1 MMKKSYE
8 ELQRENNDLH
18 RELKKTQEAL
28 QGLGG
33 KVETSSSIPTE
44 SLDRAMFDQVV
55 EPLIMTHRKNTPE
68 ELGEAREFLERVIN
82 SISDPIFVKDRE
94 HRLILVNDAECA
106 LAGHSREE
114 LIGRTDYDFF
124 PKEQV
129 DVFWQ
134 KDEMV
139 FETGEENINEEVIT
153 DARGTIRIIVTQKNL
168 YIDKAGKYFLVG
180 ILRDITKYKQLEEEL
195 RKSRDELDRRVRERT
210 AELTRANR
218 ELEKEIMERKR
229 TEDAL
234 RKSEEMLRLVM
245 DNVPQYIFWKD
256 LNSVYIWCN
265 KNFARAAGVEVP
277 EKIVGKTDYDM
288 AWKKAE
294 SDFFREV
301 DHRVM
306 TTNQAECHI
315 IEPQLQADGKQA
327 WLETNKIPLR
337 DAEGKVVGVLGTYED
352 ITERVRAQEELR
364 QRNRELEVVA
374 DILATTTLNLDLQ
387 AILQQTLKKAL
398 TLTGVEGGNFCL
410 VNPESRALTPAAS
423 ENISPKGVSKSGTV
437 KNMSGG
443 CLCGYVAE
451 TGKPLILWD
460 DTASGGN
467 DMREVLRKEEIHF
480 LAAFPL
486 MVRGQAI
493 AVLCLFSREN
503 AKPSPRDLE
512 LVEDLCGPIALAI
525 ENAQLYEETQ
535 RHAAALE
542 RQVAERTA
550 HLEVANKELEA
561 FSYSVS
567 HDLRAPLRSIDG
579 FSQLLLDGCRDQL
592 NDQNKDYLD
601 RIRKATQ
608 CMGRLID
615 DLLNLSRVSRGDVV
629 RQQVDLSVLADAVA
643 ADFLANQPQREVD
656 FLISPDLKVQGD
668 PALLQIVMQN
678 LLGNAWKFTANCPK
692 ARIEFGSQMQDNR
705 KVYFVRDNG
714 VGFDMNY
721 VGKLFSPFQRLH
733 SDKEFP
739 GTGIG
744 LATVLRIIRRHGGT
758 VWAEGKVGEGTTVY
772 FTVSE

>member
-1 MMKKSYE
+1 
-8 ELQRENNDLH
+8 
-18 RELKKTQEAL
+18 
-28 QGLGG
+28 
-33 KVETSSSIPTE
+33 
-44 SLDRAMFDQVV
+44 
-55 EPLIMTHRKNTPE
+55 
-68 ELGEAREFLERVIN
+68 
-82 SISDPIFVKDRE
+82 
-94 HRLILVNDAECA
+94 
-106 LAGHSREE
+106 
-114 LIGRTDYDFF
+114 
-124 PKEQV
+124 
-129 DVFWQ
+129 
-134 KDEMV
+134 
-139 FETGEENINEEVIT
+139 
-153 DARGTIRIIVTQKNL
+153 
-168 YIDKAGKYFLVG
+168 
-180 ILRDITKYKQLEEEL
+180 
-195 RKSRDELDRRVRERT
+195 
-210 AELTRANR
+210 
-218 ELEKEIMERKR
+218 
-229 TEDAL
+229 
-234 RKSEEMLRLVM
+234 
-245 DNVPQYIFWKD
+245 
-256 LNSVYIWCN
+256 
-265 KNFARAAGVEVP
+265 
-277 EKIVGKTDYDM
+277 
-288 AWKKAE
+288 
-294 SDFFREV
+294 
-301 DHRVM
+301 
-306 TTNQAECHI
+306 
-315 IEPQLQADGKQA
+315 
-327 WLETNKIPLR
+327 
-337 DAEGKVVGVLGTYED
+337 
-352 ITERVRAQEELR
+352 
-364 QRNRELEVVA
+364 
-374 DILATTTLNLDLQ
+374 
-387 AILQQTLKKAL
+387 
-398 TLTGVEGGNFCL
+398 
-410 VNPESRALTPAAS
+410 
-423 ENISPKGVSKSGTV
+423 
-437 KNMSGG
+437 
-443 CLCGYVAE
+443 
-451 TGKPLILWD
+451 
-460 DTASGGN
+460 
-467 DMREVLRKEEIHF
+467 MREVLRKEEIHF